1 MGASVVYVLRFACES
16 WKTGKVGIDF
26 VFHYNFTLDQSV
38 SFFCVCVFFF
48 NLLNQSKFFIFEMN
62 VNKCH
67 VSVFSWA
74 LALGKRI
81 FSMLH

>member
-1 MGASVVYVLRFACES
+1 MSHGKLGKLELTLFFITILLWIKVL
-16 WKTGKVGIDF
+16 V
-26 VFHYNFTLDQSV
+26 
-38 SFFCVCVFFF
+38 FCVCVYFFF

-67 VSVFSWA
+67 VSVFIWA